1 VKRKKRIVVI
11 SLGGSQIIPDDVNY
25 NYLKKFKEVLKK
37 HERDYRFIVVCGG
50 GSLARKYIN
59 AIRKEGGDEF
69 HQSLAGIS
77 ATRSNARFVS
87 HFFGYDSLHGVPHT
101 VRTVGRYLKKQGIVF
116 CGALEYKDNQT
127 SDSVAAILARVFKG
141 EFVNLTNVKGLY
153 TKDPNKFKNAEFI
166 SRISWKD
173 FDEMVNKIE
182 FKPGQHFVL
191 DQGASKIIMNKKIP
205 THIIM
210 DLNQLDKY
218 LSWQK
223 FEGTTI
229 EGYGTNNFN

>member
-1 VKRKKRIVVI
+1 MKRKKRVVII

-25 NYLKKFKEVLKK
+25 FYLKKFKQVLEK
-37 HERDYRFIVVCGG
+37 HKRDYNFVIVCGG
-50 GSLARKYIN
+50 GSLARKYIK
-59 AIRKEGGDEF
+59 AIKKEGLSEF

-87 HFFGYDSLHGVPHT
+87 HFFGFDSLHGVPHT
-101 VRTVGRYLKKQGIVF
+101 VRTVGKYLKKQGIVF
-116 CGALEYKDNQT
+116 CGALEYKDDQT
-127 SDSVAAILARVFKG
+127 SDSVAAILAKKFKG

-153 TKDPNKFKNAEFI
+153 TKDPNKYKDAKFI
-166 SRISWKD
+166 SEISWKD
-173 FDEMVNKIE
+173 FDEMVQKIK

-191 DQGASKIIMNKKIP
+191 DQGASKIIRKKKIP
-205 THIIM
+205 THIIK

-223 FEGTTI
+223 FVGTTI
-229 EGYGTNNFN
+229 KG